1 MPFLLAT
8 FAASLFSPSVT
19 TRRKI
24 RARTSRLEVAAVVV
38 VVVVGFGRSFRAG
51 CAIPIMDGMAAA
63 RAKSR
68 AVKKAHLIQTLT
80 AIPTHMAL
88 RSTLITRLLVAP
100 LIPIPLA
107 VTPILILLAAT
118 LSTLPSAGL
127 GLTLAKA
134 HPQRLGTAE
143 ARRRKMRRRRKHQV
157 LKGHLERTRRRVH
170 MSLTAAAE
178 TWVASTISTGMAAT
192 GTPRVM
198 TCLALCTRP
207 GLSLT

>member
-51 CAIPIMDGMAAA
+51 CAIPIMDGVAAA

-80 AIPTHMAL
+80 AIPTHTAL
-88 RSTLITRLLVAP
+88 HSTLITRLLVAT
-100 LIPIPLA
+100 LMLIPLA
-107 VTPILILLAAT
+107 VT
-118 LSTLPSAGL
+118 LSTLPAAAL
-127 GLTLAKA
+127 GLTMAKV
-134 HPQRLGTAE
+134 HQQRLSTAE
-143 ARRRKMRRRRKHQV
+143 VRRRKVRRRRKHQV

-170 MSLTAAAE
+170 VSLTAAAE
-178 TWVASTISTGMAAT
+178 AWVASTISTGMAAT